1 MVDWLARAF
10 LIVVALGAGVN
21 LQRGTLKPWVQS
33 ITLLDRGWTGLDA
46 GGPSGAPGV
55 TPSPGVVPPPSSST
69 PPGAGGGTY
78 ADPLPTGQL
87 ISPFGA
93 PRDGG
98 KRTHEGI
105 DIAAPR
111 GTAVVAIA
119 AGKVARH
126 GDAGRCGLR
135 VAITHP
141 GGVESIYCHLN
152 GIAPLQTGQAIY
164 PGSVVGWV
172 GTTGNA
178 TGTTPHLHF
187 EIRRAGKPVNPAPLI
202 GR

>member
-10 LIVVALGAGVN
+10 LTVVALAAAVN
-21 LQRGTLKPWVQS
+21 LQRGTLKPWLRAV
-33 ITLLDRGWTGLDA
+33 TFLDRGWTGL
-46 GGPSGAPGV
+46 GGSPGTGV
-55 TPSPGVVPPPSSST
+55 TPSPGVVPPPSSSM
-69 PPGAGGGTY
+69 PPPTGATY
-78 ADPLPTGQL
+78 TDPLPTGQV

-111 GTAVVAIA
+111 GTAIVAIA

-187 EIRRAGKPVNPAPLI
+187 EIRRSGRPVNPAPLI